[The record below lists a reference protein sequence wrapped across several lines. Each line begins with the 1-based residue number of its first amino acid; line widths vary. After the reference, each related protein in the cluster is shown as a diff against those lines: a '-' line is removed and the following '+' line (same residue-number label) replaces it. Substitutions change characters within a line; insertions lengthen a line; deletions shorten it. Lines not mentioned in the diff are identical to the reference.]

1 MYVFQRLAALSQSL
15 QLINM
20 GSVEDEVELDEF
32 PSENVSTNRKLGNNV
47 IENGISWLGL
57 WCFTPL
63 SAIGGNRRKPLTCR
77 KSLKTFSLISIF
89 MSPPLRTFPGKNT
102 GGGQNSINNLG
113 TTTGIMSPPTF

>member
-1 MYVFQRLAALSQSL
+1 
-15 QLINM
+15 M

-102 GGGQNSINNLG
+102 WGGQNSINNLG